1 MIKSLNISVR
11 ISTHLDINV
20 LADAWRVPV
29 HQKPREQW
37 PIEMVPLAVPTSVF
51 PGRASSKQTN
61 VFTRRAAI
69 ECNNELSNRMSVF
82 VVLSRLA
89 RLEILN
95 DER

>member
-1 MIKSLNISVR
+1 M
-11 ISTHLDINV
+11 NV

-37 PIEMVPLAVPTSVF
+37 PIEMVPLAVPTRILSTAYLPTSAF
-51 PGRASSKQTN
+51 PGRASGKQTN

-69 ECNNELSNRMSVF
+69 ECNNKPSNRMSVF
-82 VVLSRLA
+82 FVLSRLA